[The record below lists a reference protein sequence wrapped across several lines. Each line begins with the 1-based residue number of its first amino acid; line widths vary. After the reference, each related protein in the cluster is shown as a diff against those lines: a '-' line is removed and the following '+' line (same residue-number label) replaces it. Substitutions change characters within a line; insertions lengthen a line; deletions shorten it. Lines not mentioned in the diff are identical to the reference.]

1 MGYTMTKSEI
11 SGRPLAAVIMA
22 AGEGSRM
29 KSTRP
34 KPIHRLCGKPMVL
47 HVVDAVHGLGLER
60 AIVVVGH
67 GAERVTKALL
77 EEAPPNLPLEFVTQ
91 HVQRGTGDA
100 VSVALTAFSAD
111 ELDDEADG
119 DIIVLPGD
127 QPLFRPETLTE
138 MLQAHVAADAAATV
152 LTSFVADPTGLGRLV
167 RGKGNRVRKIVEH
180 RDATDEERAIN
191 EINTSVY
198 CFKRSLLAP
207 ALRRLSPENSQGE
220 YYLTDVIEVLYE
232 AGYNVIS
239 HVVTDSAEAAGVND
253 RAQLA
258 VAEAVLRRRT
268 NARLMAQGVTMV
280 DPDRTYIDATV
291 QIGSDCTIYPGS
303 LLQGHTTIGRGCEI
317 GPDTRLVD
325 CAVGEGSVVE
335 QTYATRAEIGEGAIV
350 GPFAALEPG
359 TRLAAGLRT
368 GPFYRGENVTR

>member
-1 MGYTMTKSEI
+1 MSI
-11 SGRPLAAVIMA
+11 SPVSGRPLAAVVMA

-34 KPIHRLCGKPMVL
+34 KPLHRLCGRPMVL
-47 HVVDAVHGLGLER
+47 HVLDAARHLGLER

-77 EEAPPNLPLEFVTQ
+77 DEAPADLPLEFVTQ

-100 VSVALTAFSAD
+100 VSVALTAFSAE

-119 DIIVLPGD
+119 DIIVMPGD
-127 QPLFRPETLTE
+127 QPLFRPETITGLI
-138 MLQAHVAADAAATV
+138 QDHVASDAACMI
-152 LTSFVADPTGLGRLV
+152 LTAVVDDAKGLGRV
-167 RGKGNRVRKIVEH
+167 FRGKNNRVRQIVEH
-180 RDATDEERAIN
+180 RDATPEQLEIR

-220 YYLTDVIEVLYE
+220 YYLTDVIQVLYD

-239 HVVTDSAEAAGVND
+239 HIVSDPSEADGVND

-258 VAEAVLRRRT
+258 RAEATLRRRT
-268 NARLMAQGVTMV
+268 NLRHMAAGVSML
-280 DPDRTYIDATV
+280 DPDRTYIDASV
-291 QIGSDCTIYPGS
+291 EIGPDCTIFPGT
-303 LLQGHTTIGRGCEI
+303 LLQGLTVIGRGCEI
-317 GPDTRLVD
+317 GPETRLVD
-325 CAVGEGSVVE
+325 CQVGDNVVVQNSV
-335 QTYATRAEIGEGAIV
+335 ARGAAIGEDAVV
-350 GPFAALEPG
+350 GPFAALEVGSRVEPG
-359 TRLAAGLRT
+359 LNT
-368 GPFYRGENVTR
+368 GPFFRAGS

>member
-1 MGYTMTKSEI
+1 M
-11 SGRPLAAVIMA
+11 
-22 AGEGSRM
+22 
-29 KSTRP
+29 
-34 KPIHRLCGKPMVL
+34 
-47 HVVDAVHGLGLER
+47 
-60 AIVVVGH
+60 
-67 GAERVTKALL
+67 
-77 EEAPPNLPLEFVTQ
+77 
-91 HVQRGTGDA
+91 
-100 VSVALTAFSAD
+100 
-111 ELDDEADG
+111 
-119 DIIVLPGD
+119 VLPGD

-138 MLQAHVAADAAATV
+138 MLQAHVTADAAATV

-180 RDATDEERAIN
+180 RDATDEERTIN

-239 HVVTDSAEAAGVND
+239 HVVADSAEAAGVND

-291 QIGSDCTIYPGS
+291 QIGPDCTIYPGS

-325 CAVGEGSVVE
+325 CAVGEGAVVE
-335 QTYATRAEIGEGAIV
+335 QTYATRAEIGDGAVV

-368 GPFYRGENVTR
+368 GPFYRGENATR

>member
-1 MGYTMTKSEI
+1 VSKSAV

-34 KPIHRLCGKPMVL
+34 KPIHRLCGRPMVL
-47 HVVDAVHGLGLER
+47 HVVDALSPLGLER

-77 EEAPPNLPLEFVTQ
+77 EEAPAGVPLEFVTQ

-100 VSVALTAFSAD
+100 VSVALTAFSAE
-111 ELDDEADG
+111 ELDDESDG
-119 DIIVLPGD
+119 DVIVMPGD
-127 QPLFRPETLTE
+127 QPLFRQETLAALVRT
-138 MLQAHVAADAAATV
+138 HVEADAAATV
-152 LTSFVADPTGLGRLV
+152 LTAVVPDPSGLGRVV
-167 RGKGNRVRKIVEH
+167 RGRGNRVQRIVEH
-180 RDATDEERAIN
+180 RDADDEERLIT

-220 YYLTDVIEVLYE
+220 YYLTDVVEVLYD
-232 AGYNVIS
+232 AGYNVVS
-239 HVVTDSAEAAGVND
+239 HIVDDVAEATGVND

-258 VAEAVLRRRT
+258 VAEAALRRRT
-268 NARLMAQGVTMV
+268 NARLLAAGVTML

-291 QIGSDCTIYPGS
+291 QVGPDCTIYPNS
-303 LLQGHTTIGRGCEI
+303 LLQGHTVIGRGCEI

-325 CAVGEGSVVE
+325 CVVGDNARIEQSVAE
-335 QTYATRAEIGEGAIV
+335 RAEIGEGAVV

-359 TRLAAGLRT
+359 SRIPANTRT
-368 GPFYRGENVTR
+368 GPFFRGDGTTA